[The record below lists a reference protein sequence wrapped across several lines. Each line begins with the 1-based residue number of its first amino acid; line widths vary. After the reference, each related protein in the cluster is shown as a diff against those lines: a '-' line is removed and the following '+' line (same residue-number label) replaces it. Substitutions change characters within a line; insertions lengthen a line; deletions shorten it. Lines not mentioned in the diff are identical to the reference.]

1 MYNYNFQKGDIMAEL
16 ENNIKEKLT
25 EVFKEEL
32 GKDDFELNYLIT
44 DDEITFF
51 FGISE
56 GKELSLDGIEK
67 ISSIIDGGFEGSSI
81 VNQEYRYKFNLNP
94 CAD

>member
-1 MYNYNFQKGDIMAEL
+1 MAEL
-16 ENNIKEKLT
+16 ENNIKEKLV

-44 DDEITFF
+44 DNIITFF

-67 ISSIIDGGFEGSSI
+67 ISSIIDGRYEGNSI
-81 VNQEYRYKFNLNP
+81 VNQEYRYKFNLDP
-94 CAD
+94 CTD

>member
-1 MYNYNFQKGDIMAEL
+1 MAEL
-16 ENNIKEKLT
+16 ENNIKEKLV

-32 GKDDFELNYLIT
+32 DKDDFELNYLIT
-44 DDEITFF
+44 DNIITFF

-67 ISSIIDGGFEGSSI
+67 ISSIIDGRYEGNSI
-81 VNQEYRYKFNLNP
+81 VNQEYRYKFNLDP
-94 CAD
+94 CTD